1 MSQEGGHG
9 RLFGGQRASSI
20 VHRAARLCCWHP
32 DFPPGNPPLL
42 YSVHEIK
49 EVLTSSLAPGVSVS
63 LKPCQ
68 LQHPIYVPSDWSR
81 GGHMTQGLG
90 GDHGREVPSFLRSWG
105 QAGVSWGL
113 AITRGVPARDW
124 IPRGGQLSK
133 ETEGTEI

>member
-1 MSQEGGHG
+1 MDGYLVDSGH
-9 RLFGGQRASSI
+9 RPSSI
-20 VHRAARLCCWHP
+20 VQHVFAAGILIFLW
-32 DFPPGNPPLL
+32 GIPPLL
-42 YSVHEIK
+42 YSVHEVK

-68 LQHPIYVPSDWSR
+68 LQHPVYVPSDWSR

-124 IPRGGQLSK
+124 IPHGGQLSK

>member
-1 MSQEGGHG
+1 MDGYSVAGERRPAYIVQHV
-9 RLFGGQRASSI
+9 FGAGTLI
-20 VHRAARLCCWHP
+20 FLW
-32 DFPPGNPPLL
+32 GIPPLL

-63 LKPCQ
+63 LQPCQ
-68 LQHPIYVPSDWSR
+68 LEHPIYVPSDWSR

-90 GDHGREVPSFLRSWG
+90 GDHGGRLPLSLRSWG

-124 IPRGGQLSK
+124 IPHVGHLSK